1 MVFKE
6 WGGWERQKSEQGGKE
21 KMVAISTRDVDFLA
35 GQQLRLCL
43 PFHCRRP
50 RFHSIQGS
58 KILRDWRCTKKFK
71 KTRIP
76 HAAQCRSPRED

>member
-6 WGGWERQKSEQGGKE
+6 WGGWERRKSEQGGKE

-35 GQQLRLCL
+35 GQHLRLCL
-43 PFHCRRP
+43 PFTAGGP
-50 RFHSIQGS
+50 GSIPS
-58 KILRDWRCTKKFK
+58 RDLRSHVIGGAPKSK